1 MSLGRGGIENKKD
14 REEQGNESKME
25 RGSDKVKERW
35 QDSESVCVFF
45 SWHICS
51 GVMTLRGLFGFSFN

>member
-14 REEQGNESKME
+14 REEQGNESEME

-35 QDSESVCVFF
+35 QDSERVCVCF
-45 SWHICS
+45 SRHICS
-51 GVMTLRGLFGFSFN
+51 DVMRLRGLVGFSFN